1 MFGGKTMVPLE
12 WYLIVG
18 FLLFTIGIIGVLV
31 RRSIIMVLLSIELIL
46 NSANITFVAYA
57 YYLQSI
63 TGQVIVFFVL
73 TMAAAEVALG
83 LALVIALFRLRATL
97 NVDEINLLKW

>member
-1 MFGGKTMVPLE
+1 MVPLE
-12 WYLIVG
+12 WYITLGFFLFAVG
-18 FLLFTIGIIGVLV
+18 VTGVLI
-31 RRSIIMVLLSIELIL
+31 RRNIIMVLLSVELML
-46 NSANITFVAYA
+46 NSANITFVAYS

-63 TGQVIVFFVL
+63 TGQIMVFFIL

-83 LALVIALFRLRATL
+83 LALVIALYRVRAVL

>member
-1 MFGGKTMVPLE
+1 MMVPLE
-12 WYLIVG
+12 WYLALG
-18 FLLFTIGIIGVLV
+18 FALFAIGVTGVLI
-31 RRSIIMVLLSIELIL
+31 RRNIIMVLLSIELIL

-63 TGQVIVFFVL
+63 TGQVIVFFIL

-83 LALVIALFRLRATL
+83 LALVIALFRIRGVL
-97 NVDEINLLKW
+97 NVDEINLLRG

>member
-1 MFGGKTMVPLE
+1 MVPLE
-12 WYLIVG
+12 WYITLGFFLFAVG
-18 FLLFTIGIIGVLV
+18 VTGVLV
-31 RRSIIMVLLSIELIL
+31 RRNIIMVLLSVELIL
-46 NSANITFVAYA
+46 NSANITFVAYS

-63 TGQVIVFFVL
+63 TGQIMVFFIL

-83 LALVIALFRLRATL
+83 LALVIALYRVRAVL